1 MTLAFLTNGYAVKY
15 VPVDYRPRI
24 GKSKFHPVK
33 DTLSYLATVLRM
45 VLYFRPLKVFLPLSG
60 LVIASGVLKSV
71 VSFAVT
77 GSMQESD
84 VVILVAGFMT
94 CMLGLLAEVVVAH
107 HRR

>member
-1 MTLAFLTNGYAVKY
+1 

-24 GKSKFHPVK
+24 GRSKFHPVK
-33 DTLSYLATVLRM
+33 DTMSYLATVLRM

-60 LVIASGVLKSV
+60 LMIAAGVLKSV
-71 VSFAVT
+71 ASFWTT

-84 VVILVAGFMT
+84 IVVMTAGFMT
-94 CMLGLLAEVVVAH
+94 CMLGLLAEVIVAH